1 MKSIHRISNRLQD
14 LDIRG
19 ARMLSVWLPK
29 LLLPLPRGPLVCPVV
44 YGFSLKIN
52 PRSDTGVE
60 HSLYYHGAYERGTL
74 DVLGKLLRRG
84 DHFVDVGA
92 NIGLMS
98 VFAARIVGQGG
109 TVSAFEP
116 HPFTVEILREN
127 IVLNALS
134 NIEVYPAAAGSTEG
148 VCAIA
153 DGPEGNRGASY
164 TVPAGSEQG
173 LHTAAVVRT
182 DEVLKDKP
190 LPEVVKI
197 DAEGD
202 ETEVLEGM
210 EGIFG
215 KARPAIIVESSRAA
229 GESGPDHI
237 SRIFDML
244 TAHGYRIFRGQ
255 KGKGVPS
262 PLLKVENAADMPHH
276 DNVYGL
282 TEVHLER
289 LR

>member
-1 MKSIHRISNRLQD
+1 
-14 LDIRG
+14 
-19 ARMLSVWLPK
+19 MLSVWLPK

-202 ETEVLEGM
+202 ETEVLQGM

>member
-1 MKSIHRISNRLQD
+1 MKFVHHISNRLQD
-14 LDIRG
+14 LDIKG

-29 LLLPLPRGPLVCPVV
+29 LLLPLPRGPVVCPVV

-52 PRSDTGVE
+52 PREDKGTE
-60 HSLYYHGAYERGTL
+60 HSLYYHGTYERGTL

-98 VFAARIVGQGG
+98 IFAARIVGSGG
-109 TVSAFEP
+109 VVSAFEP
-116 HPFTVEILREN
+116 HPLTAEMLREN

-134 NIEVYPAAAGSTEG
+134 NIEVYPTALGSTEG

-164 TVPAGSEQG
+164 TVPAGSERG
-173 LHTAAVVRT
+173 THTAAVARM
-182 DEVLKDKP
+182 DEVLKNKR

-202 ETEVLEGM
+202 EPKVLEGM
-210 EGIFG
+210 DGIFR
-215 KARPAIIVESSRAA
+215 KARPAIIAESSREA
-229 GESGPDHI
+229 GDSSPDHT

-244 TAHGYRIFRGQ
+244 TARGYQIFKGR

-262 PLLKVENAADMPHH
+262 PLIKVDSAAEMPDH
-276 DNVYGL
+276 DNVYGF
-282 TEVHLER
+282 TAVHLER
-289 LR
+289 LQ